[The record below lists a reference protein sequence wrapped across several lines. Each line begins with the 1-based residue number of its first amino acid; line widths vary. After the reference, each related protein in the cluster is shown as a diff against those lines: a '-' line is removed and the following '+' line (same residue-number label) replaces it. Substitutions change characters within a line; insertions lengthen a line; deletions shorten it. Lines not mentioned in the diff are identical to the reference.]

1 MEVRGEHASR
11 GHRHQAGQGKVRIA
25 GSERL
30 AEGRALPL
38 RRVGASRL
46 RLSQATMI
54 SLLYLAPS
62 LIIFGIFVFYPLFK
76 SIYLSLFASDP
87 FGRGTGVYVG
97 LKQYQI
103 ALTSPSYRD
112 GLKVTVLYTLYTVP
126 LGILLAL
133 GLAVLANVRVRGI
146 AFFRTAYA
154 IPIGV
159 SVAASSLTFGLFF
172 NPSSGVLNYILR
184 GFGIAPIEWLTQPRS
199 ALWAIAILSIWV
211 GLGFNF
217 IVLLSGLQSIPEE
230 LYESAR
236 IDGASNLRLFTAI
249 TLPLLSPTLFFVL
262 VVSIISAF
270 QSFTQIDLLTKGG
283 PAGATNV
290 VVYSIYRDAFVNFRS
305 GYASVQAVILFV
317 ILLILTLI
325 QFLVIER
332 RVVHYS

>member
-1 MEVRGEHASR
+1 VRL
-11 GHRHQAGQGKVRIA
+11 AGG
-25 GSERL
+25 ERL
-30 AEGRALPL
+30 AGEGGATGALTARRA
-38 RRVGASRL
+38 RVVRL
-46 RLSQATMI
+46 RSTQATLI
-54 SLLYLAPS
+54 SLFYLLPS
-62 LIIFGIFVFYPLFK
+62 LIVFGIFVFYPLFK

-172 NPSSGVLNYILR
+172 NPSSGVLNYILQ
-184 GFGIAPIEWLTQPRS
+184 GFGIPPIAWLTQPRS

-236 IDGASNLRLFTAI
+236 IDGAGNFRIFTAI
-249 TLPLLSPTLFFVL
+249 TVPLLSPTLFFVL
-262 VVSIISAF
+262 VVSIIGAF

-283 PAGATNV
+283 PANATNV

-305 GYASVQAVILFV
+305 GYASVQAVILFA